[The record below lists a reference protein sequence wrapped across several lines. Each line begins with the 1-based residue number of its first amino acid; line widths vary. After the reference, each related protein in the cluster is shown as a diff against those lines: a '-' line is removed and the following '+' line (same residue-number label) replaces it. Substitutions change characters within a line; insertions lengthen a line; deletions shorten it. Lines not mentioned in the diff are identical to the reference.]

1 MNRMLLYYI
10 MKIVVRENGEVH
22 EIEARDINSVSYSDG
37 FVIIEMSDATI
48 HNVEVADSNE
58 YYLLI
63 NKIREAN
70 NG

>member
-10 MKIVVRENGEVH
+10 MKIAVRENGKIY
-22 EIEARDINSVSYSDG
+22 EIEARDINAVSYSDG
-37 FVIIEMSDATI
+37 FVIIEMNDTTI
-48 HNVEVADSNE
+48 HNVEVEDSNE

>member
-1 MNRMLLYYI
+1 MLLYYI
-10 MKIVVRENGEVH
+10 MKIVVRENDEVH
-22 EIEARDINSVSYSDG
+22 EIEARNINAVSYSDG
-37 FVIIEMSDATI
+37 FVIIEMNDTTI
-48 HNVEVADSNE
+48 CNVEVADSNE

>member
-1 MNRMLLYYI
+1 
-10 MKIVVRENGEVH
+10 MKIVVRENSEVH
-22 EIEARDINSVSYSDG
+22 EIEARDINAVSYSDG
-37 FVIIEMSDATI
+37 FVIIEMNDTTI
-48 HNVEVADSNE
+48 HNVEVENSNE